1 MNNVHV
7 HVHVNVLSFRHS
19 PPLSCPSLSL
29 SLVPQSLS
37 LTDSICTSADIAA
50 PCDNDKYCWALPSKI
65 NTIYQH
71 IHVHVQLD
79 RHIHK
84 LLNHIN

>member
-1 MNNVHV
+1 MCS
-7 HVHVNVLSFRHS
+7 LSVTLLLS
-19 PPLSCPSLSL
+19 YVPPSLCLLSL
-29 SLVPQSLS
+29 SLSLS
-37 LTDSICTSADIAA
+37 LTDSISTSADIAA

-71 IHVHVQLD
+71 IHVHVHVQLD
-79 RHIHK
+79 RHIQK

>member
-1 MNNVHV
+1 MCS
-7 HVHVNVLSFRHS
+7 LSVTLLLS
-19 PPLSCPSLSL
+19 LVPPSLCLLSL
-29 SLVPQSLS
+29 SLSLS
-37 LTDSICTSADIAA
+37 LTDSNCTSADIAA

-71 IHVHVQLD
+71 IHVHVHVQLD

-84 LLNHIN
+84 LLN

>member
-1 MNNVHV
+1 MCS
-7 HVHVNVLSFRHS
+7 LSVTLLLS
-19 PPLSCPSLSL
+19 LVPPSLCLLSL
-29 SLVPQSLS
+29 SLSLS

-71 IHVHVQLD
+71 IHVHEHVQLD

-84 LLNHIN
+84 